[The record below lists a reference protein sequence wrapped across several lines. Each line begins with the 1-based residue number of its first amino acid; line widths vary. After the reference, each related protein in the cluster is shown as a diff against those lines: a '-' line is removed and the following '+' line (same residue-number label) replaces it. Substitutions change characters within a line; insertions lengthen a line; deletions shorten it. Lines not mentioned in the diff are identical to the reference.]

1 MNFPLSTSE
10 KARKATTLV
19 SSLQSK
25 FVNILTEVSD
35 DQGSFEKVEWLR
47 DEGKHGGGERMVAP
61 SGGFFDRASIN
72 VSHVH
77 YDDVPTKKLA
87 SASALSSIV
96 HPNNPHLPSIH
107 IHFSWTEMRD
117 GSGYWRMMADL
128 NPSIPNEASTA
139 LFEESLKSHSGEHFS
154 TGKEQGETYFFIP
167 ALNRHRGVSHFY
179 LEGFDSGDF
188 EKDYALAENLAGK
201 VMETYS
207 EILKQSSTANPDYS
221 EADKQTQ
228 IDYHTLYLYQV
239 LTLDKGTTAGL
250 LTHNQNDLGT
260 LGSLPST
267 INSELLKSWVQQTPE
282 PLNDLTANLAGV
294 FEGSSNAS
302 VNDDQKMECIKVL
315 REFYAVH
322 RDLLTFQN

>member
-10 KARKATTLV
+10 KARKATHLV

-25 FVNILTEVSD
+25 FVDILSNVSD
-35 DQGSFEKVEWLR
+35 DQKDFEKVEWLR
-47 DEGKHGGGERMVAP
+47 DDGRHGGGERMVAP
-61 SGGFFDRASIN
+61 SGGYFDRASIN

-77 YDDVPTKKLA
+77 YDDVPEKKLA

-128 NPSIPNEASTA
+128 NPSIPNDDSTA
-139 LFEESLKSHSGEHFS
+139 LFDENLKIHAGDHYK
-154 TGKEQGETYFFIP
+154 TGKEQGDKYFFIP
-167 ALNRHRGVSHFY
+167 ALNKHRGVSHFY

-188 EKDYALAENLAGK
+188 EKDYALAENIASK

-207 EILKQSSTANPDYS
+207 AILKKCGAAHPNYS
-221 EADKQTQ
+221 EVDKQTQ
-228 IDYHTLYLYQV
+228 INYHTLYLYQV

-250 LTHNQNDLGT
+250 LTHDQNDLGT

-267 INSELLKSWVQQTPE
+267 VNSELLKSWIDETPQ
-282 PLNDLTANLAGV
+282 PVNALV
-294 FEGSSNAS
+294 EGLSGALSSTGNVG
-302 VNDDQKMECIKVL
+302 VNDEEKTAFIKVM
-315 REFYAVH
+315 RDFYAVH
-322 RDLLTFQN
+322 QDLLTFKN